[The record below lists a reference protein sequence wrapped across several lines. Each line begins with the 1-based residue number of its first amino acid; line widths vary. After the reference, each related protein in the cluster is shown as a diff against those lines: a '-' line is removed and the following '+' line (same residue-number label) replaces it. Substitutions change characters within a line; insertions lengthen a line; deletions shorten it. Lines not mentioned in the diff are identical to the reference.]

1 MDSETVLQKF
11 EILENRVE
19 RLIEVIHQLRGEIE
33 ALKQEKELLSSKLI
47 EKADVEKQNDE
58 MKSLVRSKIDNLM
71 GRLAEFV
78 ED

>member
-1 MDSETVLQKF
+1 MDRETVLQKF

-19 RLIEVIHQLRGEIE
+19 RLIEVIHQLRGENE
-33 ALKQEKELLSSKLI
+33 GLKQEKELLSSQLI

-78 ED
+78 EE

>member
-1 MDSETVLQKF
+1 MDRETVLQKF

-19 RLIEVIHQLRGEIE
+19 RLIEVIHQLRGENE
-33 ALKQEKELLSSKLI
+33 GLKQEKELLSSQLI